1 VRHLPESILGVDLL
15 YDLDSGCDV
24 RLAGADVRGGGNGVF
39 VGVCGEQELAV
50 EEFLIRASS

>member
-39 VGVCGEQELAV
+39 VGVCGEQ
-50 EEFLIRASS
+50 